1 MERQRYSDEDLVER
15 EIEDQTAS
23 EEPAEETEG
32 ERRSGPDV
40 IREVEP
46 YPPRERAEAVYGE
59 TDTDP
64 TREDQRSAHH
74 AEENEHL

>member
-15 EIEDQTAS
+15 EIENETES
-23 EEPAEETEG
+23 PEPSEETEM

-40 IREVEP
+40 MHDVEG
-46 YPPRERAEAVYGE
+46 YRPRNRAEVVYGD

-64 TREDQRSAHH
+64 RREDQPSAHH
-74 AEENEHL
+74 AVDGEHL